1 MKSARLIL
9 GIVVLLSAAVCW
21 GERESASLAGF
32 RLGEVIDV
40 SSAAVLKERGLKANE
55 VVSVP
60 PKKELYALYHVI
72 PPPAGLAS
80 VLVFFS
86 TNHEVVCVSARV
98 NCQPGETVEGLME
111 KWKER
116 FKGSISPDGPNR
128 LMFEPAKS
136 LYPAEFPDSLCI
148 DIMTADYER
157 NAMPKPPAK

>member
-1 MKSARLIL
+1 MKHLKLVLVA
-9 GIVVLLSAAVCW
+9 VVLGAAAVCW
-21 GERESASLAGF
+21 GGGGTASLAGF

-116 FKGSISPDGPNR
+116 FKGAISPDGPNR

>member
-1 MKSARLIL
+1 MKYSKLVL
-9 GIVVLLSAAVCW
+9 GLVVLLSAAVCW
-21 GERESASLAGF
+21 GERESASLAVF

-55 VVSVP
+55 IVSIP
-60 PKKELYALYHVI
+60 PKKELYARYHVI
-72 PPPAGLAS
+72 QPPAGIDS
-80 VLVFFS
+80 VHVFLS
-86 TNHEVVCVSARV
+86 TNREVACVSARV
-98 NCQPGETVEGLME
+98 NCRPGETVEGLMK

-116 FKGSISPDGPNR
+116 FKGAISPDGPNR

-136 LYPAEFPDSLCI
+136 LYRAESPDSLYI